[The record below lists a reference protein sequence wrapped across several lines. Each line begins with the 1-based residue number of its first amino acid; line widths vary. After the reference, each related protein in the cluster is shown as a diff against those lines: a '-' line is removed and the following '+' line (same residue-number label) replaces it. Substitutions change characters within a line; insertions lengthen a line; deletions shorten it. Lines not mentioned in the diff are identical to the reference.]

1 MDFGSLSDS
10 GFGSVSLFGLDEFG
24 QVTGMNPLWGAVA
37 GAGFQTVGAIAA
49 RQFVDS
55 FAMDKWSEAIG
66 AGVGVAAGG
75 VMMAFGNT
83 RAAGVTAIATSLVN
97 GGLRQIEALMFGATY
112 ADKLAA
118 MNKKIASLKGEDCT
132 KAGGAGEPCQ
142 IAPYLVADKSGY
154 NPYVL
159 GEHVVESA
167 NPRMV
172 GLGMVQ
178 AEQTHG
184 FAGPNVQV
192 MGPPIADYGV
202 AGPAAAQ
209 VQLMGGPT
217 LSGLG
222 SHFGATLFSNG

>member
-118 MNKKIASLKGEDCT
+118 MNKKIASLKGEACT

-142 IAPYLVADKSGY
+142 IAPYSSAGGY

-159 GEHVVESA
+159 GAPVVESG
-167 NPRMV
+167 NSRTV

-178 AEQTHG
+178 ADSVPG

-192 MGPPIADYGV
+192 MGPPIADHGI
-202 AGPAAAQ
+202 AGPAAAA
-209 VQLMGGPT
+209 VQLMGGPA